1 MTRRVVLAIAGV
13 TALALIGFG
22 IPLGAVIQRLYIK
35 EELVKLEREATA
47 ATIEVPKSFGGEPV
61 ELPRVRN
68 GSLLALYLP
77 SGRRIAGRGPVRADA
92 VVRTAAHGQ
101 VADARHHG
109 AFVVAVPVTSS
120 ERVIA
125 VMRAS
130 RAESTIATRAWKAWA
145 AMAALGAGVVALA
158 ALGAF
163 LLARRLTRPVTAFAG
178 AVTRLGDGD
187 FTVRAGRSGI
197 GELDAAAAALDHT
210 ASRLGGLLERE
221 RAFSADASHQLR
233 TPVTALRVHLE
244 AANQVADH
252 AARSA
257 VDDALADTER
267 LERTIDDLLRVG
279 RDIPASRA
287 RLDLGVLF
295 HEIEEAWGGQLADE
309 HRSLSIS
316 LPAML
321 DPVWAS
327 TGAVRQMLDV
337 LVSNAARHGAGTLTV
352 AAHNIPGG
360 VAIEVAD
367 EGPGVTG
374 DPDRIF
380 VRRDSAERSHGIGL
394 ALARSLAEAE
404 GGRLLL
410 RPGGPGATFALLFS
424 TSDGRRTA

>member
-22 IPLGAVIQRLYIK
+22 IPLGAVIQQLYIK
-35 EELVKLEREATA
+35 EALVKLEREATA
-47 ATIEVPKSFGGEPV
+47 ATIEVPKSFGGERI
-61 ELPRVRN
+61 ELPRARN
-68 GSLLALYLP
+68 GSILALYLP
-77 SGRRIAGRGPVRADA
+77 SGRRVAGRGPAVGDA
-92 VVRTAAHGQ
+92 VVRRARHGQ
-101 VADARHHG
+101 VSDARHRG
-109 AFVVAVPVTSS
+109 AIVVAVPVTSS
-120 ERVIA
+120 ERIIA

-130 RAESTIATRAWKAWA
+130 RPESTIANRVRKAWM
-145 AMAALGAGVVALA
+145 AMAGLGVGVVALA

-187 FTVRAGRSGI
+187 FSVRAGRSGI
-197 GELDAAAAALDHT
+197 GELDVAAAALDST

-244 AANQVADH
+244 AADH
-252 AARSA
+252 VPDQAARLA
-257 VDDALADTER
+257 IDDALADVER
-267 LERTIDDLLRVG
+267 LERTINDLLRVG
-279 RDIPASRA
+279 RDIPASRS
-287 RLDLGVLF
+287 RLDLDVLF
-295 HEIEEAWGGQLADE
+295 HEIEETWHDRLEADG
-309 HRSLSIS
+309 RGLSVSLS
-316 LPAML
+316 ADL

-337 LVSNAARHGAGTLTV
+337 LVSNAFRHGAGVVTV

-360 VAIEVAD
+360 VAVEVSD
-367 EGPGVTG
+367 EGPGVLD

-380 VRRDSAERSHGIGL
+380 VRRDSAERGHGIGL

-410 RPGGPGATFALLFS
+410 RPDGPGATFAVLFS
-424 TSDGRRTA
+424 TPDGRRTG